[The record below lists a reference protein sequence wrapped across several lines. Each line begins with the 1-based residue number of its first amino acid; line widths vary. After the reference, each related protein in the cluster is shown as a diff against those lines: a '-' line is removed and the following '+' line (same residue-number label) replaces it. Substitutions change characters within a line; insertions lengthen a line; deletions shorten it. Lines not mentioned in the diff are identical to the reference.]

1 MSDNDEY
8 VDDSMDSEEEEHVN
22 ETSSGRPPAIAR
34 LEIPFNSSREAEVA
48 CNSLKVDPEPKRGG
62 STKHYSIKDNILC
75 VEVRSPDV
83 RQLRTAVTSFM
94 DLLHLVSKTID
105 QFGPPLQQS
114 KKLCA

>member
-8 VDDSMDSEEEEHVN
+8 VDDSMDSEEEETVSQ
-22 ETSSGRPPAIAR
+22 TSGRPPAVAK
-34 LEIPFNSSREAEVA
+34 LEIPFNNSREAEVA
-48 CNSLKVDPEPKRGG
+48 CNSLRVDPEPKRGG
-62 STKHYSIKDNILC
+62 STKEYSVKDNILC

-83 RQLRTAVTSFM
+83 RQLRTAVSSFM